1 MWIGFLLDRL
11 PGKSYIRTLSPAVL
25 VRAHIATV
33 TATFVGV
40 DYGPRSSWESPRVPA
55 FQPFRGVR
63 PIPPRHP
70 EAPDDHRSRGGEAPG
85 PPGPLGR
92 RGGGRAAGHGQSPVR
107 DLLREEVSGSR
118 ARSL

>member
-11 PGKSYIRTLSPAVL
+11 PGKSYIGTLSPAVL
-25 VRAHIATV
+25 VRAHIASV

-55 FQPFRGVR
+55 FQPCRGVR

-70 EAPDDHRSRGGEAPG
+70 EAPDDHRPRGGEAPG
-85 PPGPLGR
+85 AAGPRGG
-92 RGGGRAAGHGQSPVR
+92 RGGGRAAGHGQPPVR
-107 DLLREEVSGSR
+107 DLLREEVPGPW
-118 ARSL
+118 ARPL